1 MLSKK
6 LFDIC
11 DDLGNKEI
19 ANISFF
25 LIRNIEMADSKK
37 LAFQLSDEQLK
48 TLKPL
53 LDVTGKLKIA
63 GEVEGDRLSV
73 SFLACNM
80 AFLACNMAF
89 TASDGSLKISSK

>member
-1 MLSKK
+1 MS
-6 LFDIC
+6 
-11 DDLGNKEI
+11 GG
-19 ANISFF
+19 
-25 LIRNIEMADSKK
+25 KK
-37 LAFQLSDEQLK
+37 LAFQLTEDQLR

-53 LDVTGKLKIA
+53 LDATEKLKIA
-63 GEVEGDRLSV
+63 GEIEGNKLSV